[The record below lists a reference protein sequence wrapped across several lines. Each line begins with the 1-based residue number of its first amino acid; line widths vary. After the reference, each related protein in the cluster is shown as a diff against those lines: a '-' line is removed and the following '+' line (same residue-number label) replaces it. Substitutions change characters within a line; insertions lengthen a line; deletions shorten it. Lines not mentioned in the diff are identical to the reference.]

1 MQASVQEQV
10 ELKNT
15 KDNDIEEIILEEY
28 GHHYEI
34 MPMEEVGSS
43 QYAAVYEVGV
53 SQGELDEYE
62 QGYID
67 NLKQGRPDQYCLWAI
82 MQDLCNKG
90 KLEAGSYI
98 IDVSW

>member
-1 MQASVQEQV
+1 MFEKEV
-10 ELKNT
+10 KIT
-15 KDNDIEEIILEEY
+15 CDYNDIEKIILEEY
-28 GHHYEI
+28 GHQYEI

-43 QYAAVYEVGV
+43 QYAAVYEVNV
-53 SQGELDEYE
+53 SQGELVLYQREYL
-62 QGYID
+62 D
-67 NLKQGRPDQYCLWAI
+67 NLKQGRPDPFCLVDI

>member
-1 MQASVQEQV
+1 MFKKEV
-10 ELKNT
+10 KIT
-15 KDNDIEEIILEEY
+15 CDYNDIEEIILEEY
-28 GHHYEI
+28 GYQYEI

-43 QYAAVYEVGV
+43 QYAAVYEVDV

-62 QGYID
+62 QAYID
-67 NLKQGRPDQYCLWAI
+67 NLKQGRPDKYCLRAI

>member
-1 MQASVQEQV
+1 MFKKEV
-10 ELKNT
+10 KIT
-15 KDNDIEEIILEEY
+15 CDYNDIEEIILEEY
-28 GHHYEI
+28 GYQYEI

-43 QYAAVYEVGV
+43 QYAAVYEVDV

-67 NLKQGRPDQYCLWAI
+67 NLKQGRPDQYCLGAI

>member
-1 MQASVQEQV
+1 MFKKEVKITCDHA
-10 ELKNT
+10 
-15 KDNDIEEIILEEY
+15 DIEEIILEEY
-28 GHHYEI
+28 GHLYEI

-43 QYAAVYEVGV
+43 QYAAVYEVDV
-53 SQGELDEYE
+53 SQGELNKYA

-67 NLKQGRPDQYCLWAI
+67 NLKQGKPSSHTLRAI